1 MQTIHRKILDDGTCV
16 LTFDRPDSPV
26 NIFDVP
32 TLKELDA
39 QIGDLGDARALILTS
54 AKKSVFVAGAD
65 IHLFS
70 QMSAAELAH
79 FVELGQAVFNRLAAL
94 QIPTVAAIHGAAVG
108 GGCEVALACDWR
120 VASPDSVTKIGLP
133 ETKLG
138 IIPAWGGS
146 TRLPRLIGVPGA
158 LDIILGGRTVSARHA
173 RKLGMID
180 EVAPRDALI
189 RAALLLAEKGKH
201 PHSFTHSAPVNA
213 AVSAVVAHKARADV
227 QRRTRGNYPA
237 VDAALDVILH
247 GSGAWDEASSLA
259 RERTAVAELVNLETT
274 RNLIRVFFLQEHAKK
289 SSAPAGA
296 KIERAAVVGA
306 GVMGAGI
313 AQWLSTRGL
322 RVVLRDVD
330 PARVAVGM
338 AGIAKLFTDGV
349 RARALTEH
357 EARTAMDRIT
367 PASTEVPLH
376 AADIVIEAAV
386 EKMGVKKVIFHRLD
400 ELTRNDAILAT
411 NTSALSITELAS
423 ATRHP
428 ERVVGIHFFNPV
440 HKMQLVEVV
449 VGDSTAPEVA
459 TRAVQFVQRIGK
471 LPVVVRD
478 RPGFLVNRI
487 LLPYLVEAGEMFAA
501 GADPVAIDEAML
513 DFGMP
518 MGPLR
523 LADEVGVDISADVAT
538 TLAAAFPKRMH
549 VLAILG
555 RMIEAK
561 LLGRKSGAGFYHYAP
576 GAEPIMNPAALALR
590 PSGATPPDLASRL
603 ALLMVNEAAAC
614 LGESVAANAG
624 DIDLAMVMG
633 TGWAPFRGGPLRY
646 ADSLGARHVFD
657 TLAKLA
663 ETAGPHYA
671 PCALVAELARTGGRF
686 HEN

>member
-1 MQTIHRKILDDGTCV
+1 MQTIHRKLLDDGTCV
-16 LTFDRPDSPV
+16 LTFDRPGSPV

-39 QIGDLGDARALILTS
+39 QLGDLAGVRVLILAS

-65 IHLFS
+65 IHLFT
-70 QMSAAELAH
+70 QMSMEELTA

-108 GGCEVALACDWR
+108 GGYELALACDWR

-138 IIPAWGGS
+138 LIPAWGGS

-158 LDIILGGRTVSARHA
+158 LDVILGGKTVSARHA
-173 RKLGMID
+173 LKLGMID
-180 EVAPRDALI
+180 EVAPREALI
-189 RAALLLAEKGKH
+189 RAAQILAERGKH
-201 PHSFTHSAPVNA
+201 PRSLTHSAPVNA

-227 QRRTRGNYPA
+227 KRKTRGNYPA
-237 VDAALDVILH
+237 VDKALDVILH
-247 GSGAWDEASSLA
+247 GSGAWDEATSLA
-259 RERTAVAELVNLETT
+259 RERTAITELATLDTT
-274 RNLIRVFFLQEHAKK
+274 RNLIGIFFLQEHAKK
-289 SSAPAGA
+289 SAAPAGA
-296 KIERAAVVGA
+296 KIERAAVIGA
-306 GVMGAGI
+306 GAMGAGI

-330 PARVAVGM
+330 AARVAAGM
-338 AGIAKLFTDGV
+338 TGIAKLFTDGV

-357 EARTAMDRIT
+357 EARTALDRIT
-367 PASTEVPLH
+367 PAAAEVPLRG
-376 AADIVIEAAV
+376 ADIVIEAAV
-386 EKMGVKKVIFHRLD
+386 EKMAVKKAIFHRLD
-400 ELTRNDAILAT
+400 ELVRDDTILAT
-411 NTSALSITELAS
+411 NTSALSITELAA
-423 ATRHP
+423 ATSHP
-428 ERVVGIHFFNPV
+428 QRVVGIHFFNPV

-449 VGDSTAPEVA
+449 TGDATAPEIA
-459 TRAVQFVQRIGK
+459 ARAVQFVQRMGK

-487 LLPYLVEAGEMFAA
+487 LLPYLVEAGDLFAA
-501 GADPVAIDEAML
+501 GADPVAIDDTML

-523 LADEVGVDISADVAT
+523 LADEVGIDIAADVAA
-538 TLAAAFPKRMH
+538 TLAAAYPNRMH
-549 VLAILG
+549 VPAILG
-555 RMIEAK
+555 KMIDAK
-561 LLGRKSGAGFYHYAP
+561 MLGRKSGAGFYRHEP
-576 GAEPIMNPAALALR
+576 GGEAVVNPAALALR
-590 PSGATPPDLASRL
+590 PSATTPANLAERL

-614 LGESVAANAG
+614 LGESVVASAG

-646 ADSLGARHVFD
+646 ADSLGAQRVFE
-657 TLAKLA
+657 TLSKLA

-671 PCALVAELARTGGRF
+671 PCARIAELARTGGRF
-686 HEN
+686 YEN